1 MSWLFVVLIPGLL
14 MLATFGLQRLESGLD
29 RDTVSATDVA
39 EFLDQAQA
47 DDVRTLVREGM
58 PEALDGMHRRMR
70 DRVCEPEIAK
80 LYITDDQWLNFI
92 SLNSLRGAT
101 WTRSW
106 PGPESSR
113 ESSRAP

>member
-80 LYITDDQWLNFI
+80 LYITDDQWLN
-92 SLNSLRGAT
+92 LPT
-101 WTRSW
+101 
-106 PGPESSR
+106 PH
-113 ESSRAP
+113 RADSVANTEFRQSPHANRV